1 MGRIL
6 LLIPIMEGANLK
18 KGMRIIV
25 RPIAIAT
32 IDGGGEVP
40 LPKIEHNHHQQS
52 NNHNLLPYHNHFQ
65 THYYDGPYPLEQ
77 DNVVLVV
84 AIITV
89 ILIIII
95 VIIVVPVEVV
105 VAIPV
110 NAEEEEV

>member
-1 MGRIL
+1 M
-6 LLIPIMEGANLK
+6 
-18 KGMRIIV
+18 

-52 NNHNLLPYHNHFQ
+52 NNNNLLPYHNHFQ
-65 THYYDGPYPLEQ
+65 THYYDVPYPLEQ

-89 ILIIII
+89 ILSII
-95 VIIVVPVEVV
+95 VIVVPVEVV

-110 NAEEEEV
+110 NAEEEV